1 MPSLFIFAQIPEQ
14 IMNREQLIGQIKI
27 KKSFL
32 CVGLDTDIELIPNFL
47 LDYEDPVLE
56 FNKRIID
63 ATHDLCVAYK
73 PNSAFYESRGLAGWK
88 SLIDTSRHIPS
99 TCLGIIDAKRGDIG
113 NTSSMYAK
121 AFFDP
126 ASSGMNFDAITI
138 APYMG
143 SDSVKPFLAYK
154 DKWVILLALTSNEG
168 GKDFQFIDT
177 GNGRLFE
184 NVIQTAN
191 TWADNSRLMYVVG
204 ATRSE
209 EFLTIR
215 KYAPD
220 HFLLVPGVG
229 AQGGSLEEVCKYG
242 LSANC
247 GLLVNSSR
255 SIIYASSGRDFAE
268 RAREEALK
276 LQSAMAILLHGIGF

>member
-1 MPSLFIFAQIPEQ
+1 
-14 IMNREQLIGQIKI
+14 MNREQLIDQIKA

-32 CVGLDTDIELIPNFL
+32 CVGLDTDLTLIPQFL

-73 PNSAFYESRGLAGWK
+73 PNSAFYESRGIVGWK
-88 SLIDTSRHIPS
+88 SLIETSKLIPS
-99 TCLGIIDAKRGDIG
+99 SCLGIIDAKRGDIG

-126 ASSGMNFDAITI
+126 SSSGMNFDAITI

-143 SDSVKPFLAYK
+143 SDSVKPFLAFHE
-154 DKWVILLALTSNEG
+154 KWVILLALTSNEG
-168 GKDFQFIDT
+168 SKDFQFIQSE
-177 GNGRLFE
+177 NGRLFE
-184 NVIQTAN
+184 NVIEKAN
-191 TWADNSRLMYVVG
+191 TWAGNDRLMYVVG
-204 ATRSE
+204 ATRGE
-209 EFLTIR
+209 EFLSIR
-215 KYAPD
+215 KHAPD

-229 AQGGSLEEVCKYG
+229 AQGGSLQEVCKYG
-242 LSANC
+242 LSPNC

-255 SIIYASSGRDFAE
+255 SIIYASSGEDFAD
-268 RAREEALK
+268 RAREEAKK
-276 LQSAMAILLHGIGF
+276 LQLEMEILLQGIGF